1 MDQKTLEEKTI
12 ICRCS
17 DVTLKE
23 VRDLIREG
31 YTEPDEIKRILRTG
45 MGPCQGRTCGPL
57 ILREVAIM
65 TGRTID
71 EIVPFTYRPPSKGIK
86 MGAIAKGGELNDK

>member
-1 MDQKTLEEKTI
+1 
-12 ICRCS
+12 
-17 DVTLKE
+17 
-23 VRDLIREG
+23 
-31 YTEPDEIKRILRTG
+31 

>member
-1 MDQKTLEEKTI
+1 MDQKTMEEKTI

-23 VRDLIREG
+23 VRDLIEKG
-31 YTEPDEIKRILRTG
+31 YTEPNEIKRILRTG

-57 ILREVAIM
+57 ILREVARM
-65 TGRTID
+65 TGKSIE

-86 MGAIAKGGELNDK
+86 LGNIANGGELDD